1 MECSCLLC
9 LAARATAL
17 GDRRGPRITK
27 DFDVVPGDGPVL
39 SRRGLFALA
48 GAAGAA
54 ALVAPATAEAATPAT
69 PRSASP
75 TAPEP
80 RTRPQDQAQAQAR
93 GQQARRQPA
102 ARGGVR
108 RLWITNIH
116 TGESFNGVYWQGG
129 RHVPAGLRQL
139 NVLLRDHRSGAIA
152 RIDPRLFDLLSQ
164 MQARLRLR
172 EPFQIVSG
180 FRSPETNFQLY
191 MQSSGVA
198 ENSFHTRG
206 MAVDITTR
214 SRSSGQLVR
223 VARGI
228 RYGGVGSYRG
238 QRYIHVDTGPVRTWV
253 Y

>member
-27 DFDVVPGDGPVL
+27 DFDVIPGDAPAL
-39 SRRGLFALA
+39 SRRGLFGLA
-48 GAAGAA
+48 GAATAA
-54 ALVAPATAEAATPAT
+54 ALFTPAPADAATPRDSNPPA
-69 PRSASP
+69 A
-75 TAPEP
+75 EP
-80 RTRPQDQAQAQAR
+80 RAQAQAQRQQTRRPAPAR
-93 GQQARRQPA
+93 GA
-102 ARGGVR
+102 VR

-164 MQARLRLR
+164 MQSRLRLR
-172 EPFQIVSG
+172 EPFQVVSG

-214 SRSSGQLVR
+214 SRSASQLVR